1 MLIKPSR
8 LKDEHGMAIMEL
20 IPIMVILVILINY
33 SLGFFGAI
41 HTGILN
47 SMAARNYAFDTFKH
61 RSNLV
66 YLRDTVGG
74 ALVSYDKYGDDF
86 VQALRDKTGL
96 DKAVSDYVLKTK
108 EAKGFLKKYTELL
121 DFLLPQYVREGKSYL
136 NVGIGCTGGKHRS
149 VSIAEEL
156 FKVTP
161 KEGFLV
167 SVKHRDA
174 DR

>member
-74 ALVSYDKYGDDF
+74 ALVSYDKYGMRWH
-86 VQALRDKTGL
+86 AS
-96 DKAVSDYVLKTK
+96 VSDRSQGK
-108 EAKGFLKKYTELL
+108 EEFIATERRI
-121 DFLLPQYVREGKSYL
+121 DFLLKDQETGSSDIHIKQINSVIDGKRFTANEGVNPIWVRPKYGICLSTKCGK
-136 NVGIGCTGGKHRS
+136 N
-149 VSIAEEL
+149 
-156 FKVTP
+156 
-161 KEGFLV
+161 
-167 SVKHRDA
+167 
-174 DR
+174 